1 MPIIDLQLITR
12 KIKLIEEDLGRLN
25 EYRGILYKDYSKD
38 LKTQL
43 IVERL
48 LERITGR
55 MIDIN
60 YHILREE
67 YELLPED
74 YYNSFIEM
82 GKNKI
87 VSLEFAQ
94 EIAKSAGL
102 RNALAHEYE
111 EIDSQLVYKAIKTA
125 LIQVPQYL
133 QIILDFVSK

>member
-1 MPIIDLQLITR
+1 MPIIDLQLIIR
-12 KIKLIEEDLGRLN
+12 KIKLIEEDLDRLS
-25 EYRGILYKDYSKD
+25 EYKNILYEQYLKD

-82 GKNKI
+82 GKNKV
-87 VSLEFAQ
+87 VSSEFAQ

-111 EIDSQLVYKAIKTA
+111 EIDSQLVHKAIKIA

-133 QIILDFVSK
+133 QTVLDFVSK